1 LDEISWWG
9 LSTWL
14 FILGV
19 RLPIIPPKL
28 INTLYLLCNAYI
40 WHTIRHVR
48 PPQEF
53 CCCFG
58 YWIVVVVGCHRRK
71 QAKVLAN
78 KFHATDRVIGTCR
91 ISPRDEH
98 C

>member
-48 PPQEF
+48 PPQES
-53 CCCFG
+53 CCCL
-58 YWIVVVVGCHRRK
+58 V
-71 QAKVLAN
+71 
-78 KFHATDRVIGTCR
+78 T
-91 ISPRDEH
+91 E
-98 C
+98 